1 MHFSV
6 HVTAITRMEN
16 WKGERRHSERNRKK
30 REGKGMER
38 HNGKEGWGHE
48 GGEKT
53 IKTVDRHFGF
63 PRLHLVITS
72 RTH

>member
-1 MHFSV
+1 
-6 HVTAITRMEN
+6 
-16 WKGERRHSERNRKK
+16 
-30 REGKGMER
+30 MER
-38 HNGKEGWGHE
+38 DNGKEGWGHE

-72 RTH
+72 HTHTHEFTGIVRQAEQTTRETLPRLPQRPHFLSAET